1 MFESNIPLIDAA
13 AAGDLG
19 AVNELIAQGADLEG
33 KDADGRTPLHVVISK
48 LIRRGGQHPDLLA
61 CAKALLTAGA
71 DPSAVQGQGHD
82 AMYFAVI
89 YHVSGLVNLLKTSGI
104 KILSSCSLLEFI
116 NSWQKTYF
124 RSDVV
129 ECEVILRLLLEEQPD
144 LDQRTEDKH
153 QRTALH
159 LACGRGQH
167 SAIEILLQAGCDPQC
182 TDSGGCSPLVYLA
195 NFAWRSQTDCLFS
208 LYALIRCGADVD
220 CLGTCSDEETPLGWL
235 TIYGGNRL
243 AGVTLL
249 LESGADPN
257 KPNHKGETPLILAA
271 ESDRADLI
279 QVLLMFGAKVEHRD
293 NQGLTALDRARKSKR
308 QKAVEVLLKNS
319 GPDEGRAVQVMD
331 EIFQLGSLRG
341 YG

>member
-1 MFESNIPLIDAA
+1 MYKTDTPLIDAA
-13 AAGDLG
+13 AAGDLE
-19 AVNELIAQGADLEG
+19 VINELIAQGADLEV
-33 KDADGRTPLHVVISK
+33 KDADGRTPLHAVISK
-48 LIRRGGQHPDLLA
+48 LIRRGSQRSALLD

-71 DPSAVQGQGHD
+71 HPSAVQGQGHD

-89 YHVSGLVNLLKTSGI
+89 YHVSGLVKLLKTSGM

-116 NSWQKTYF
+116 NSWQSSYF
-124 RSDVV
+124 RSEVAESV
-129 ECEVILRLLLEEQPD
+129 VILRLLLEEQPD
-144 LDQRTEDKH
+144 LEQRTDDKH

-159 LACGRGQH
+159 LACGRGHH

-182 TDSGGCSPLVYLA
+182 TDSSGCNPLVYLT

-220 CLGTCSDEETPLGWL
+220 CLGTGSDEQTPLGWL

-243 AGVTLL
+243 SGVTLL

-271 ESDRADLI
+271 ESDRPDLI
-279 QVLLMFGAKVEHRD
+279 QLLLMFGAKVEHRD

-331 EIFQLGSLRG
+331 STFAAV
-341 YG
+341 